1 VVRSKGWPAFWS
13 AALEHLVNLQ
23 TVQWNGQ
30 PKGFEHFIEPDFFEY
45 DIPGGGSSY
54 GGAIHE
60 WYGKY
65 NQTCRG
71 FCNVLA
77 PYYLRVVPSNT
88 DFRLFH
94 RYGFLWVP
102 ATSAAPGYAEYYFD
116 DQRVGQ
122 RTRWVQFKDQP
133 PPVSAKSQQLWSFG
147 IIDRQ
152 HLVLVLGT
160 GIGEPMTVR
169 SVNVWQASGAGN
181 LNGQ

>member
-1 VVRSKGWPAFWS
+1 QFFGNRTTDTRTLQLNREGSLSLLGDNNSRGGNLATAAPAKNASRFVGTGFGGGGDFEAVLKFDPSTVVRSKGWPAFWS

-88 DFRLFH
+88 
-94 RYGFLWVP
+94 
-102 ATSAAPGYAEYYFD
+102 
-116 DQRVGQ
+116 
-122 RTRWVQFKDQP
+122 
-133 PPVSAKSQQLWSFG
+133 
-147 IIDRQ
+147 
-152 HLVLVLGT
+152 
-160 GIGEPMTVR
+160 
-169 SVNVWQASGAGN
+169 
-181 LNGQ
+181 